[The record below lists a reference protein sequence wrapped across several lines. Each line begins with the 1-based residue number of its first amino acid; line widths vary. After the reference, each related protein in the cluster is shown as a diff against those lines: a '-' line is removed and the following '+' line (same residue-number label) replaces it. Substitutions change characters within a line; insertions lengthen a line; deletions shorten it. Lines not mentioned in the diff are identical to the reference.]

1 MFVSNGD
8 WKKPFASSAIHIR
21 WMKTQSVDYDG
32 DPPLHALVSAT
43 LLEIGAQTFFKDDKH
58 IFVLILVVL
67 QVATT
72 ADI

>member
-1 MFVSNGD
+1 
-8 WKKPFASSAIHIR
+8 
-21 WMKTQSVDYDG
+21 MKTQSVDYDG